1 EAVVEETAEVAEAV
15 VEETAEAAEAVVE
28 ETIEVAEAV
37 VEETAEVTE
46 VVAEETAEV
55 VEAVVEETAEVTET
69 VVEETVEV
77 AEAVV
82 EETAEVTETA
92 MEEAAVI
99 ASLPEGAELV
109 SEEVAAEAVQKSK
122 KRVLPTVLAVLVI
135 VGLIAGNVVMFL
147 RGKNATEFYEGY
159 IRNLNN
165 EKSEIL
171 AQLSEYDEQI
181 AEYDAVIADTADE
194 LQLYYDI
201 LQDDSN
207 NHIQEFHTSTPLVVL
222 SLSEGDV
229 GHFLLTATY
238 DADIT
243 ISREEQGDSA
253 YTEWGSGW
261 IGDSLDI
268 YVYPVELG
276 VSTVTYTNNYNADS
290 VTVTI
295 VVVE

>member
-1 EAVVEETAEVAEAV
+1 MVEKTAEVTEAV
-15 VEETAEAAEAVVE
+15 A
-28 ETIEVAEAV
+28 
-37 VEETAEVTE
+37 EETAEVTE
-46 VVAEETAEV
+46 AVAEEAAEV
-55 VEAVVEETAEVTET
+55 AEAAPEDAA
-69 VVEETVEV
+69 EV
-77 AEAVV
+77 AEAVA
-82 EETAEVTETA
+82 EEVTEVAETVA
-92 MEEAAVI
+92 EEAAVI
-99 ASLPEGAELV
+99 ASLPEDAELV
-109 SEEVAAEAVQKSK
+109 SEAVVTEAVQKSK
-122 KRVLPTVLAVLVI
+122 KRVLPIVLAGLVI
-135 VGLIAGNVVMFL
+135 VGLIAGTIVML
-147 RGKNATEFYEGY
+147 VRGKNATEFYEGY

-165 EKSEIL
+165 EKSRIL

-181 AEYDAVIADTADE
+181 AEYDAVIADTADA

-207 NHIQEFHTSTPLVVL
+207 NHIQQFHTSTPLVVL

-243 ISREEQGDSA
+243 VTRNEQGDSA
-253 YTEWGSGW
+253 YTEWGSSW
-261 IGDSLDI
+261 IGDSMDI

-295 VVVE
+295 LVVE